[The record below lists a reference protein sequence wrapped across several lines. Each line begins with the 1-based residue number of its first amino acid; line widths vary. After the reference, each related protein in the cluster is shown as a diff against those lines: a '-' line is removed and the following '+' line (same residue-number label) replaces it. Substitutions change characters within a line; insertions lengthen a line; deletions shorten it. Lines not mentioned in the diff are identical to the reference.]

1 MSAGIGQAATVMLIY
16 GSLLYAIARRRN
28 WARLTFTFLY
38 ILNVIFSLVM
48 LGRYQRADIA
58 TVVLTLGWIVLQ
70 GGGVACLFFP
80 SATAWYHAPN
90 RSSLTSG

>member
-1 MSAGIGQAATVMLIY
+1 MAAGIGQAATVMLIY

-58 TVVLTLGWIVLQ
+58 TVALTLGWIVLQ
-70 GGGVACLFFP
+70 GGGLACLFFP
-80 SATAWYHAPN
+80 SATAWYHGPS